1 MDRKKRIQ
9 MRQKAQVKWNKAVN
23 VVEKEVLEIEKNDE
37 KEETD
42 SEAEDEPE
50 DDEVFENIEEMEM
63 DLCQLINENFRF
75 DDDELFLGLGL
86 ETT

>member
-9 MRQKAQVKWNKAVN
+9 TRQKAQVKWNKVVN
-23 VVEKEVLEIEKNDE
+23 VVEKEVLQVDTKDE

-42 SEAEDEPE
+42 SEPEIEPE

-63 DLCQLINENFRF
+63 DLCALINENFRM
-75 DDDELFLGLGL
+75 DDEELFLGLFQGN
-86 ETT
+86 